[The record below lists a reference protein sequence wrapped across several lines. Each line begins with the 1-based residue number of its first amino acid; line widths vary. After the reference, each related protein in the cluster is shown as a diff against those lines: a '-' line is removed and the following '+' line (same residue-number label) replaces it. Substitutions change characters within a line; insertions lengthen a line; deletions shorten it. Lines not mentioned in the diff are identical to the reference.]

1 MPFEFKETPIKE
13 VLLIIPSR
21 FMDERGYFSETYKQ
35 SDFKK
40 HGITW
45 DFYQD
50 NQSFSK
56 EGVLRGLHFQ
66 APPHEQGKLVR
77 TLTGRIIDVAVDI
90 RVGSPSYGKYV
101 SEELSAEDGKMLW
114 VPPGFAHGFYA
125 LEDSVVH
132 YKATAEYNKN
142 SEGGV
147 IWNDATLSIK
157 WPNANPN
164 ISPKDKEWPTLAKL
178 KSPFHY

>member
-1 MPFEFKETPIKE
+1 MGNP
-13 VLLIIPSR
+13 
-21 FMDERGYFSETYKQ
+21 
-35 SDFKK
+35 

-45 DFYQD
+45 DFYKD

-164 ISPKDKEWPTLAKL
+164 ISSKDKEWPTLAKL